1 MSVSNSIIRSGLS
14 VSDLKGV
21 PWCLE
26 NSLLTFKFCGFQNS
40 FYTLLWGNTGFQ
52 TRCMCWIL
60 LSKKYIQLQ
69 STSTAPVRLLPACDD
84 HSWEVIQWIQI
95 YSSFWAGFAWDD
107 PAGWQTLSIPVWEAR
122 TAQWHQP
129 ASTSQQG
136 HGPACAGME
145 RMEGQVLPR
154 PSPDLPQGSLSHGS
168 SMGDAVLS
176 ACLTLASCNLFK
188 WSLYL

>member
-26 NSLLTFKFCGFQNS
+26 NSLLTFKFFGFQNS

-107 PAGWQTLSIPVWEAR
+107 PAGWQTLSIPVWEAW

-129 ASTSQQG
+129 A
-136 HGPACAGME
+136 PASRAMD
-145 RMEGQVLPR
+145 LPVR
-154 PSPDLPQGSLSHGS
+154 GWRGWRGRCCPDLLLTFHRAPWA
-168 SMGDAVLS
+168 MGAAWVMP
-176 ACLTLASCNLFK
+176 F
-188 WSLYL
+188 YLLV

>member
-1 MSVSNSIIRSGLS
+1 MSVSNSIIRSGVS
-14 VSDLKGV
+14 VSDLQGV

-60 LSKKYIQLQ
+60 LSKKYIQIQ
-69 STSTAPVRLLPACDD
+69 STSTAPVRLLPACED
-84 HSWEVIQWIQI
+84 HSWDVVQWIQI

-107 PAGWQTLSIPVWEAR
+107 PAGRQTLSIPVWEAR

-129 ASTSQQG
+129 AGPWTCLCGDGEDGGAGAAQTFSWPSTGLLEPWEQRG
-136 HGPACAGME
+136 RCRFICLFNACE
-145 RMEGQVLPR
+145 LQ
-154 PSPDLPQGSLSHGS
+154 
-168 SMGDAVLS
+168 
-176 ACLTLASCNLFK
+176 FI
-188 WSLYL
+188 